1 MKKYKRAFILYHK
14 SIKGNRNKRFVQD
27 YWRDLWNKPT
37 KPPITKYRK
46 KRGLKGGSSS
56 RAVGISVKSGSGQL
70 NLRRGH
76 KKFQE
81 SEDFDNFEFEEKK
94 RLHKHKLRVPCE
106 PLPSEPYVNIEVVKH
121 GRDPNVSFSSGTIV
135 KIACGKGYGSN
146 LSANKTA
153 KCVRGK
159 WKPLKPSC
167 YLCKRKP
174 AVF

>member
-1 MKKYKRAFILYHK
+1 MWDVDTKALLPK
-14 SIKGNRNKRFVQD
+14 
-27 YWRDLWNKPT
+27 
-37 KPPITKYRK
+37 KPPVTKSLIRR

-56 RAVGISVKSGSGQL
+56 RAVGISVKSSGGQL

-81 SEDFDNFEFEEKK
+81 PDYDLNFEKQK
-94 RLHKHKLRVPCE
+94 HKHKMRIPCE
-106 PLPSEPYVNIEVVKH
+106 PLSSEPYVNIEVIKH
-121 GRDPNVSFSSGTIV
+121 GRDPNVSFSSGTVV

-159 WKPLKPSC
+159 WRPLKPSC
-167 YLCKRKP
+167 FLRK
-174 AVF
+174 